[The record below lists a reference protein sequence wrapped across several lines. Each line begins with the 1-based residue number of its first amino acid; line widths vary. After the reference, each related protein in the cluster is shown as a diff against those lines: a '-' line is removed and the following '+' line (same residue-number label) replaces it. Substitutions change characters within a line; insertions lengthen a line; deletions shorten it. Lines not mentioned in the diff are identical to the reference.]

1 MMLDHLRRLA
11 RYNEWANRRLFAAC
25 RALPPEEYH
34 RSRRAF
40 FGSIHGTLNHL
51 LVADRIWL
59 DRLAGHAPRHARLD
73 EQPCATLD
81 ELETARRIE
90 DERFAAVVDG
100 LGEADLRRE
109 VRYAT
114 TSGAPQATPMADILL
129 HLFNHHTH
137 HRGQVHDQLSQT
149 PVAPPPL
156 DLILFLREAADR
168 P

>member
-11 RYNEWANRRLFAAC
+11 RYNAWANRRLYAVC
-25 RALPPEEYH
+25 RELSPEEYH
-34 RSRRAF
+34 RARPAF

-59 DRLAGHAPRHARLD
+59 DRFTGRPPRHARLD
-73 EQPCATLD
+73 EQLCATLD
-81 ELETARRIE
+81 ELEAARRAE
-90 DERFAAVVDG
+90 DDRIAEAVGG
-100 LGEADLRRE
+100 LEEADLRRE

-114 TSGAPQATPMADILL
+114 TSGAPQATPAADILL

-156 DLILFLREAADR
+156 DLIVFLREAAPR